1 MNCEICQCDPCDCAD
16 MMGYNDELW
25 GMAEKGNHSHRK
37 HDGMGFQ
44 ENQTRSKCSHQVETR
59 SQSQHR
65 ELSKGLRFS
74 FENKKRASYQGNH
87 ISIKNNGDR
96 DQ

>member
-16 MMGYNDELW
+16 MMGYNNEFR
-25 GMAEKGNHSHRK
+25 GMAQKRGDSHRK
-37 HDGMGFQ
+37 YNGLGFQ
-44 ENQTRSKCSHQVETR
+44 EDKTRSERSYQVETG

-65 ELSKGLRFS
+65 ELSQGLCFS